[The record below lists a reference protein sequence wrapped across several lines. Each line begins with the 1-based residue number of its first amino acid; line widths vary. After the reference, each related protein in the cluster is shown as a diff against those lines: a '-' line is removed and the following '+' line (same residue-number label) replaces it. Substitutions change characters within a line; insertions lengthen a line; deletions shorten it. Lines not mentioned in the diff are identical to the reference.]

1 MCIYVLVDRPY
12 NGPKSTYNSLYI
24 VNRKLS
30 CAFVRY
36 VQVWQC
42 ACVCLW
48 GPFRCTWENGHV
60 NYRTTFPVLLAD
72 RRTLLPSSFYI
83 TLALLTCSHNMH
95 IVYPDNT
102 RLQIHTHIR
111 VCNAYISTN
120 VLYMSVAIFPSINI
134 DQSHRQTRTF
144 ITVHIICMT
153 THAVHSFLVGIRS
166 RDDVAL
172 SHYWPR
178 WGSFSWWKI
187 GRTIK
192 RHAVRPTAMTMLLP
206 RIVSICF
213 VVTCNIV

>member
-1 MCIYVLVDRPY
+1 MCVCKVCT
-12 NGPKSTYNSLYI
+12 S
-24 VNRKLS
+24 V
-30 CAFVRY
+30 V
-36 VQVWQC
+36 VHV
-42 ACVCLW
+42 CVCLW

-60 NYRTTFPVLLAD
+60 NYRTTFPVLRAD

-120 VLYMSVAIFPSINI
+120 VLYTSVAIFPSINI

-153 THAVHSFLVGIRS
+153 THAVHSFLVGIFVRGTTWRLVIIGPVGAVFHDGKS
-166 RDDVAL
+166 VERLNGTPYDR
-172 SHYWPR
+172 PR
-178 WGSFSWWKI
+178 W
-187 GRTIK
+187 R
-192 RHAVRPTAMTMLLP
+192 
-206 RIVSICF
+206 
-213 VVTCNIV
+213 CNYPE